1 MIKSKLHNPIIAKNS
16 SLENAVV
23 EKVTSNKERIFS
35 DLTSTTPVVP
45 ETGRIWFNTESNTF
59 KFANKADAGN
69 FVDEFL
75 SRTDK
80 REQTVVSKLN
90 VNNTFNVANTGGKN
104 ILSVDVEKSEVLING
119 NSLCVKD
126 INNNVYKIVTNHINN
141 TFELNYSDIDL
152 IGKIETHKIS
162 DKFIINDGL
171 THKLIADNATNKF
184 SISYDSLTSTGKNV
198 EISFDESLSFKR
210 GTDNKILASNANDS
224 LDINY
229 AKVNITGNTKIKGET
244 TLEGNVIITGD
255 MTVGGSTTKIDIISE
270 NMNIADNVIVL
281 NSNLKEN
288 DDPRIPV
295 AIGGTVVD
303 NNAGISVNRGSQG
316 TLDII
321 KWVESSDTNSIET
334 LKMGK
339 VKISIWNNDTTTP
352 GYELHQVVDT
362 HTLGKTS
369 LNESGASIVGY
380 DGHAGSKY
388 TQMVSSGVPTDKINQ
403 YSFKVEPSKLDVVI
417 DSVVQEIDTLKFNNF
432 NDVRVGE
439 TTNPGKKFTIT
450 HKLGT
455 IYVDVKIQRE
465 ENGSWYFDLLP
476 IQVID
481 ENKIL
486 IESAEST
493 NIRYMISAIRGID
506 INQSTDLLIE

>member
-23 EKVTSNKERIFS
+23 EKVNSNTERIFS
-35 DLTSTTPVVP
+35 DLTSNTPVVP

-59 KFANKADAGN
+59 KFANKDDDTGN

-80 REQTVVSKLN
+80 RDQTVVSKLN

-104 ILSVDVEKSEVLING
+104 ILSVGIQNSEVIING
-119 NSLCVKD
+119 NSLCVQD
-126 INNNVYKIVTNHINN
+126 TNNNYKIATNHIIN
-141 TFELNYSDIDL
+141 TFELNYSTIDI
-152 IGKIETHKIS
+152 IGNTETHKITE
-162 DKFIINDGL
+162 KFIVNDGF
-171 THKLIADNATNKF
+171 TNKLIADNTTNKF

-210 GTDNKILASNANDS
+210 GTVDKILASNANDS
-224 LDINY
+224 IDINY

-288 DDPRIPV
+288 DDPRMPV
-295 AIGGTVVD
+295 AIGGTAVD

-321 KWVESSDTNSIET
+321 KWVESSDTNSAET

-339 VKISIWNNDTTTP
+339 VKISIWNNESNIP

-369 LNESGASIVGY
+369 LSESGASIVGY
-380 DGHAGSKY
+380 GGHVGSKH
-388 TQMVSSGVPTDKINQ
+388 THMLSSGVPTDKINQ
-403 YSFKVEPSKLDVVI
+403 YSFKVEPNKLDVVI

-450 HKLGT
+450 HNLGT
-455 IYVDVKIQRE
+455 FYVDVKIQRE

-481 ENKIL
+481 ANKIL

-493 NIRYMISAIRGID
+493 NIRYMISAIRGMD
-506 INQSTDLLIE
+506 INQSDLLIE